1 MQPNLLLALLLAF
14 AFSLLLA
21 SLPFHFALPCLSLPA
36 VSLGCG
42 TRCIENELPL
52 AMQGAPLIRYCHSNN
67 TTEAMV
73 AWESTQ
79 SLVFYSSNTLSPAI
93 GSPPFSVG
101 WAGAQLLSC
110 WACKPNL
117 RSG

>member
-1 MQPNLLLALLLAF
+1 MQPNSLFALLLAFAF

-42 TRCIENELPL
+42 TRCIEDKLSL
-52 AMQGAPLIRYCHSNN
+52 AMHGAPLIRYCHSNN

-79 SLVFYSSNTLSPAI
+79 SLVFYSSNMLSPLA
-93 GSPPFSVG
+93 V
-101 WAGAQLLSC
+101 LLSLLVGLVHNS
-110 WACKPNL
+110 WYLPRNIAQ
-117 RSG
+117 